1 MYAKQMHMTS
11 SNVHHSACVAYWK
24 KWTPTFRHFIAEQ
37 RKKRFLFENIGAC
50 FFLNQIKSQTSQ
62 YGCGMSREGG
72 SVPWKDLLIQNDNDA
87 YVAKPLAWFA
97 HKRANTSTQ
106 RHPNTNQ
113 LEEGGRLTISGLSR
127 AKMAKVDSLSHTHL
141 VRNELTDTALQLRV
155 DQEPSSEE
163 LRREK
168 DAVNGNGGKEQ

>member
-1 MYAKQMHMTS
+1 MLSKCIWRAATSIIQPVCSLSWLKKDKQ
-11 SNVHHSACVAYWK
+11 
-24 KWTPTFRHFIAEQ
+24 
-37 RKKRFLFENIGAC
+37 RFPCENLKLILF
-50 FFLNQIKSQTSQ
+50 FFLNQIKSHTSQ
-62 YGCGMSREGG
+62 YGSGMSREGG

-97 HKRANTSTQ
+97 HKRPNTSTQ

-113 LEEGGRLTISGLSR
+113 HEEGGKLTISGLSR

-163 LRREK
+163 LGREK
-168 DAVNGNGGKEQ
+168 DAVNGNGGKAQ